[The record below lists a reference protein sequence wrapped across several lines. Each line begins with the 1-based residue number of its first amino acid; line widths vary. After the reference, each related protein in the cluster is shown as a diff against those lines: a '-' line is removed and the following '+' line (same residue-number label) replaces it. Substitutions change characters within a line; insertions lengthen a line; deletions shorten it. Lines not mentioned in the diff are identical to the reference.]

1 MLLTLLSVASLLPP
15 APQLAGIW
23 SSPLGERAPLRAV
36 CCTVA
41 GSGEDVSMADEN
53 RPLAQI
59 EIHAD
64 AASADAAS
72 LPDFVALGV
81 SVPGVVENLAAQ
93 KIIRPNALQRAAF
106 AEIAAGRDAIL
117 HAWTGSGKTLAFLLP
132 LLERLDPKERSPQL
146 LIICPSREL
155 AFQIARVAEMV
166 LAGSGMSAAAV
177 VGGANPNRQ
186 LEKIKKE
193 RPSVIV
199 GTPGRVC
206 ELAFDWQKLK
216 LQRIRHVVIDEVDA
230 ALKPPHLDHCQQL
243 LHSTQD
249 GRPLQ
254 LVLASATADTPPVR
268 RVAAQLLKSPLMLRL
283 RPPASSADGGTGDDA
298 NDDAGDEDG
307 GGNAEGALSAL
318 GAQLPSSITHGLM
331 VISPNKGLKQV
342 HALHHTTPSPKCLVF
357 VNSPYRVKMVC
368 ERLESQYNLQAV
380 PLYGEQERE
389 ERVDVMRKLLDGTAR
404 LAVSTEMGARGLDIP
419 GLSHVVNLELPTDPS
434 HYVHRAGRCGRAGT
448 PGTVVSLCPP
458 GKAFV
463 VSKLTKALGVPLV
476 DLHIKG
482 GKVEPGRAV
491 ESGGGSGS
499 RRAQVR
505 PSRATTPTGGG
516 GGGGERMRSAAAAME
531 GEEEGGGSD
540 GSGSGSGSSGDV
552 RRAPRS
558 VVKRTKSKKKGAAAA
573 PKAKKPPRPPKVKRG
588 YPKQQPTT
596 MASGGGSV
604 G

>member
-342 HALHHTTPSPKCLVF
+342 HALRAQQHS
-357 VNSPYRVKMVC
+357 
-368 ERLESQYNLQAV
+368 
-380 PLYGEQERE
+380 
-389 ERVDVMRKLLDGTAR
+389 
-404 LAVSTEMGARGLDIP
+404 VSSVAGSVLGNHQGKRP
-419 GLSHVVNLELPTDPS
+419 VGLSHIKHQQISSSFLFHLKAAYSCWPLIAMITAISTTTHQSDTSECFIVLCACRAILGAIVAELINL
-434 HYVHRAGRCGRAGT
+434 
-448 PGTVVSLCPP
+448 
-458 GKAFV
+458 GK
-463 VSKLTKALGVPLV
+463 
-476 DLHIKG
+476 D
-482 GKVEPGRAV
+482 
-491 ESGGGSGS
+491 
-499 RRAQVR
+499 
-505 PSRATTPTGGG
+505 
-516 GGGGERMRSAAAAME
+516 
-531 GEEEGGGSD
+531 
-540 GSGSGSGSSGDV
+540 
-552 RRAPRS
+552 
-558 VVKRTKSKKKGAAAA
+558 
-573 PKAKKPPRPPKVKRG
+573 
-588 YPKQQPTT
+588 
-596 MASGGGSV
+596 
-604 G
+604 